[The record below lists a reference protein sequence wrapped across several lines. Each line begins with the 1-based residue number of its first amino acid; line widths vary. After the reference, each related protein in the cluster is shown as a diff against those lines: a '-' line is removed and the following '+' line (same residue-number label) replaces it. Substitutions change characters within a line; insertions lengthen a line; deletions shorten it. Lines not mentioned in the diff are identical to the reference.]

1 MSEPIITPIDQYV
14 IDTVKEMRLKK
25 GMSQKDLAFEM
36 DLSIGFIGDVENPN
50 YRAKYNL
57 NHINQ
62 LAKIFSCSPQDFLP
76 KKPL

>member
-1 MSEPIITPIDQYV
+1 MAEPLISSIDQYV
-14 IDTVKEMRLKK
+14 IDTVRKMRQDKN
-25 GMSQKDLAFEM
+25 MSQKDLADEL

-57 NHINQ
+57 AHINQ
-62 LAKIFSCSPQDFLP
+62 LAKIFNCSPQEFLP